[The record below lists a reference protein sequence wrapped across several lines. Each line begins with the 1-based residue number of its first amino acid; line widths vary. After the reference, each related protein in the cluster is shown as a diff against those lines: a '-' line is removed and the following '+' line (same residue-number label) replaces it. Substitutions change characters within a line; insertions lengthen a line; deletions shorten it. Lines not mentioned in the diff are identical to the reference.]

1 MSKIITITL
10 NPAIDKSTSV
20 DQLLPEKKMRCNQPI
35 FQPGGGGINVSR
47 ALHKLG
53 TTSSCIYFAGG
64 FAGEYFSKLLVQES
78 INIIP
83 IKSKG
88 DTRENFIVFDKSNKL
103 QYRFGMPGIIV
114 DDEECMFMLN
124 TIEKLNDVAF
134 IVLSGSIPIVVSI
147 DLISKIGKLAKHKS
161 AKFIL
166 DTSGEALIDG
176 IAAGAFLIKPNLSE
190 LQILCNKDIIGLEDV
205 PSIGRELMAKHPIEN
220 MVVSLGKDGAIVFTA
235 IETFQITPPNIVAV
249 STVGAGD
256 SMIAGIV
263 HGFYH
268 KWSVLDSVK
277 HGIACGTA
285 TTLQPGTTLFNPGDI
300 STLLSEVIVKNLD

>member
-88 DTRENFIVFDKSNKL
+88 DTRENFIVFDQKNKL

-134 IVLSGSIPIVVSI
+134 IVLSGSIPIGVSI
-147 DLISKIGKLAKHKS
+147 DLISKIGKLAKHNS

-166 DTSGEALIDG
+166 DTSGQALIDG

-190 LQILCNKDIIGLEDV
+190 LQILCNKEIIGLEDI
-205 PSIGRELMAKHPIEN
+205 PSIGRELMGKHPIEN

-235 IETFQITPPNIVAV
+235 NETFQITPPNIVAL

-300 STLLSEVIVKNLD
+300 STLLSEVIVKKLD